1 MTLTRTDR
9 VVESV
14 PTVPP
19 PRRRRSRMTRR
30 QAAWCYVFIAP
41 AVLGLLLFS
50 LGPMVAS
57 FLMSFTSYDLLSSP
71 SWVGAQNYVDLVH
84 DPLFRRSLSVS
95 LVYGL
100 VSVPATMV
108 LALVLA
114 ILLNSAI
121 PAKAFFRSAYYLP
134 SVISGVAVAMLWK
147 WLFNGQY
154 GLINVALGKLGI
166 TGPAW
171 LTDEHWALR
180 ALIFMSLWGF
190 GGTML
195 IYLAGLQ
202 GVPKELY
209 EAAQVDGATRFR
221 QHLHVTVPMLSSV
234 TFFNLI
240 MGIIGS
246 LQVFAEPFVLTGGG
260 PNNSTLLLSVYLYQ
274 NAFQYLKMGYASA
287 IAWVAFAII
296 LVLTLL
302 VFRSMPMWV
311 HTETGDEA

>member
-1 MTLTRTDR
+1 MTQQR
-9 VVESV
+9 VAVRKVDDESTAV
-14 PTVPP
+14 RPQ
-19 PRRRRSRMTRR
+19 RRRLSMTRR
-30 QAAWCYVFIAP
+30 QAVWCYVFIAP

-50 LGPMVAS
+50 LGPMIAS
-57 FLMSFTSYDLLSSP
+57 LWLSFTSYDMLSSP
-71 SWVGAQNYVDLVH
+71 VFVGGENYSELFA
-84 DPLFRRSLSVS
+84 DPIFRKSLGVT
-95 LVYGL
+95 LVYGV
-100 VSVPATMV
+100 VSVPAILV

-114 ILLNSAI
+114 IMLNAKL
-121 PAKAFFRSAYYLP
+121 PALKFFRSAYYLP
-134 SVISGVAVAMLWK
+134 SVISGVAVATLWK
-147 WLFNGQY
+147 WMFNGEY
-154 GLINVALGKLGI
+154 GLINAALAKIGI
-166 TGPAW
+166 DGPSW

-180 ALIFMSLWGF
+180 ALIFMSLWAF

-209 EAAQVDGATRFR
+209 EAAKVDGATTLR

-234 TFFNLI
+234 TLFNLI
-240 MGIIGS
+240 MGIISS
-246 LQVFAEPFVLTGGG
+246 LQVFAEPFVLTKGG

-287 IAWVAFAII
+287 IAWVSFAII

-311 HTETGDEA
+311 HTEGDD